1 MQFGSATCSRMNE
14 HASLKRRRAQPSV
27 RRGRVRSQVR
37 SLAIMRALALVPGLL
52 AVQTVLLTRSH
63 AAQTDP
69 DRLRRAVYVS
79 AVVPVLGDAP
89 GLRCLRASPPM
100 PCVEF

>member
-1 MQFGSATCSRMNE
+1 
-14 HASLKRRRAQPSV
+14 
-27 RRGRVRSQVR
+27 
-37 SLAIMRALALVPGLL
+37 
-52 AVQTVLLTRSH
+52 VQTVLLTRSH